1 MEFPFL
7 QDIFVILAL
16 AVAVAIVCHHI
27 RVPTVVGLLV
37 TGVIAGPHGLG
48 LVRDVHGVELLAE
61 VGVIFLLFA
70 IGIEFSLTSLR
81 RILRLFLIGG
91 ALQVGLTIA
100 GGYTLSRIVGLGG
113 MPALFMGCA
122 IALSSTA
129 IVLRLF
135 QERKEITSPQG
146 RMVLGVLI
154 FQDIIVVVMI
164 LATPIMAGAY
174 QGSLAVEVGLLA
186 AKGIA
191 IGVFVWVSATWIV
204 PRLLE
209 RIARTG
215 SNELFLLAVG
225 MICLA
230 VAWLTSLMG
239 LSLALGAFLAGL
251 IISES
256 EFSHRALGGIVPFR
270 DTFTSFFF
278 VSVGMLLDTSFV
290 VTIIP
295 FLLAIVAA
303 VIVIKI
309 VAATLSGIV
318 LGLPLRVALLAG
330 VALGQV
336 GEFSLILAA
345 TGVEYGLMDQ
355 ENFQRFLAVAI
366 LSMVAAPF
374 LVAASHRIAFAVGRV
389 PAPAR
394 LREGRYFVAGVEQE
408 EMADHLIVVGYG
420 VIGTTLAQSA
430 KLLDLDY
437 VVVEINLT
445 LVRDH
450 RSRGVN
456 IFYGDATQSAALA
469 KAGIDRA
476 QVIAISVPDAD
487 GTRRTVEL
495 ARRLNPDIHII
506 ARTRYVQE
514 MAPLYR
520 LGADEVIPEELEAA
534 IEIFS
539 AVLHRCGVPSDT
551 IEAYGGRT
559 RIQHYGVLIDKE
571 ENE

>member
-16 AVAVAIVCHHI
+16 AVVVAIICH
-27 RVPTVVGLLV
+27 RVRIPTVVGLLV

-48 LVRDVHGVELLAE
+48 LIRDVHGVELLAE

-70 IGIEFSLTSLR
+70 IGIEFSLSSLR
-81 RILRLFLIGG
+81 RIRRLFLVGG
-91 ALQVGLTIA
+91 TLQVGITII
-100 GGYTLSRIVGLGG
+100 GGYALSRILGMG
-113 MPALFMGCA
+113 GPQALFMGCV

-129 IVLRLF
+129 IVLRLL
-135 QERKEITSPQG
+135 QDRKEISSPHG

-154 FQDIIVVVMI
+154 FQDIIVVPMI
-164 LATPIMAGAY
+164 LAAPILAGSY
-174 QGSLAVEVGLLA
+174 EGSLFAEVGMLA
-186 AKGIA
+186 VKGVA

-204 PRLLE
+204 PWFLE
-209 RIARTG
+209 KIARTG

-256 EFSHRALGGIVPFR
+256 EFSHRALGGVVPFR
-270 DTFTSFFF
+270 DMFTSFFF
-278 VSVGMLLDTSFV
+278 VSVGMLLDTSYV
-290 VTIIP
+290 ITVIP
-295 FLLAIVAA
+295 FLLVVVVA
-303 VIVIKI
+303 VIVLKA
-309 VAATLSGIV
+309 VAATVSGLI
-318 LGLPLRVALLAG
+318 LGLPLRVALLG
-330 VALGQV
+330 GIALAQM
-336 GEFSLILAA
+336 GEFSLILAG
-345 TGVEYGLMDQ
+345 TGVASGIMDDG
-355 ENFQRFLAVAI
+355 NFQRFLAVAI
-366 LSMVAAPF
+366 FSMMLAPF
-374 LVAASHRIAFAVGRV
+374 LLSASHRIAAAAVRV
-389 PAPAR
+389 PVPMR
-394 LREGRYFVAGVEQE
+394 VRQGRYFVPSGDDDTLS
-408 EMADHLIVVGYG
+408 DHLIVVGYG
-420 VIGTTLAQSA
+420 VIGSTLAQSA
-430 KLLDLDY
+430 KLVDLDY
-437 VVVEINLT
+437 VVVEINHR
-445 LVRDH
+445 LVSEH
-450 RSRGVN
+450 RNRGVR
-456 IFYGDATQSAALA
+456 IFYGDATQAAALE

-476 QVIAISVPDAD
+476 KVIAVSIPDAN
-487 GTRRTVEL
+487 GTRSAVEL

-520 LGADEVIPEELEAA
+520 LGANEVVPEELEAA

-539 AVLHRCGVPSDT
+539 AVLFRCGVPTDT

-559 RIQHYGVLIDKE
+559 RMQYYGVFIDKE